1 MSLLGLF
8 AEWRGSPF
16 SASFYSLI
24 HSFVYSRNV
33 YRVPAARLAQTRHSG
48 YRNDTGHG
56 FCLVEV
62 AFSGQDMDV
71 AGLVCEGSPLGVCGV
86 QLPASPGGTELRAAF
101 PGKMFMFQ
109 NFPSWLLPLLNGL
122 MSHCLQVLLAVYLD
136 AGSSQSI
143 GEHRYIKRVILSFYP
158 FYKHIL

>member
-1 MSLLGLF
+1 MSTECLLHAWHRLDIVDT
-8 AEWRGSPF
+8 ETT
-16 SASFYSLI
+16 
-24 HSFVYSRNV
+24 
-33 YRVPAARLAQTRHSG
+33 RVTVSVLWMWLSVGKTWMWQGWS
-48 YRNDTGHG
+48 
-56 FCLVEV
+56 VKEV
-62 AFSGQDMDV
+62 LLLCV
-71 AGLVCEGSPLGVCGV
+71 LGVCGV

>member
-1 MSLLGLF
+1 MSTECLLHAWHRLDIVDT
-8 AEWRGSPF
+8 ETTRVTVSVLWRWLSVGKTWMWQGWSVKE
-16 SASFYSLI
+16 ALLLC
-24 HSFVYSRNV
+24 V
-33 YRVPAARLAQTRHSG
+33 
-48 YRNDTGHG
+48 
-56 FCLVEV
+56 
-62 AFSGQDMDV
+62 
-71 AGLVCEGSPLGVCGV
+71 LGVCGV